1 MPTNGLR
8 QVRRLKLRD
17 LQMLQALAEAGS
29 MAAVAQQLA
38 LSQPAIS
45 KAMSE
50 MEHSLGVQLLDRN
63 SRGVALTDSG
73 RVWLERG
80 RVILDEVRQGIID
93 VDHLSDPTKGEVRIG
108 TIEPATAVVSEIIS
122 SLSRRHP
129 RITFQVLVSDGAALL
144 RELRERKLDILLTRW
159 VTTSDTDDLTAEI
172 LYKASLAVMA
182 DHRHRL
188 VRRRELSLSDL
199 KDELWTLSPPDSLL
213 GRLVGDVFR
222 RRKLRLPHAAVTTQS
237 MYMRLNLLA
246 TGRFLTVLP
255 VTMLRHPSNRAWLRA
270 LAVDL
275 SDTAGPNAFIT
286 LKKRPATGAVKLF
299 VDESR
304 SACQDASWVE

>member
-1 MPTNGLR
+1 MPTNDLR
-8 QVRRLKLRD
+8 QARRLKLRD

-29 MAAVAQQLA
+29 MAAVAEQLA

-63 SRGVALTDSG
+63 SRGVALTKSG
-73 RVWLERG
+73 HVWLERG
-80 RVILDEVRQGIID
+80 RAILDEVRQGIID
-93 VDHLSDPTKGEVRIG
+93 VDHLSDPTKGEVRVG
-108 TIEPATAVVSEIIS
+108 AVEPATAVVSEIIN
-122 SLSRRHP
+122 SLSRKHP
-129 RITFQVLVSDGAALL
+129 RITFQVLVSDGASIL
-144 RELRERKLDILLTRW
+144 RELRERKLDILITRW
-159 VTTSDTDDLTAEI
+159 FPTSDTDDLTAEI

-182 DHRHRL
+182 DHRHPL
-188 VRRRELSLSDL
+188 VRQKELSLRELQD
-199 KDELWTLSPPDSLL
+199 KLWTLSPPDSLL
-213 GRLVGDVFR
+213 GRLVGDIFR
-222 RRKLRLPHAAVTTQS
+222 RRKLKLPQASVTTQS

-255 VTMLRHPSNRAWLRA
+255 LTMLRHPSNRAWLRA

-275 SDTAGPNAFIT
+275 GDTAGPNACIT

-304 SACQDASWVE
+304 SICQDASWVE